1 MCGWICIC
9 FSQFELGIR
18 ASRTFSLSSLSNGES
33 IIFHRNPTF
42 STLAPNVLP
51 VKLHRTNYLLWRS
64 QVLPILHL
72 HTDTGYVEGACPCPP
87 QFRVDANS
95 DPTTIEKGY
104 GPGSQA
110 YCQEGDVGMWAHVA
124 WTLWSVQA
132 SDVNQVNASSYRK
145 S

>member
-1 MCGWICIC
+1 MCSWICIC
-9 FSQFELGIR
+9 FSQFILGIR

-51 VKLHRTNYLLWRS
+51 VKLDRTNYLPWRS
-64 QVLPILHL
+64 QVLPILRL
-72 HTDTGYVEGACPCPP
+72 HNAMGYVEGACPCPP

-95 DPTTIEKGY
+95 DLTTIEKGY

-110 YCQEGDVGMWAHVA
+110 LTVKREMLVCGPMWAEHFDQFEPQ
-124 WTLWSVQA
+124 WLQ
-132 SDVNQVNASSYRK
+132 DIN
-145 S
+145 